1 MTQTDVMIIMINTNA
16 PENSHF
22 SYLSYHNNYYS
33 ITPLLT
39 RTLNQNQINT
49 NLSGIIHKILLKTE
63 AKTNSNDTHIR
74 CINWWYTHSMQ
85 ILLPATASVNPR
97 LSSLKSPERGCQL
110 SWLSLSKWRSLPYD
124 TRSAGKYQNQ
134 MHTARQIPDV
144 CLVN

>member
-1 MTQTDVMIIMINTNA
+1 MTQNDVMIIMINTNT
-16 PENSHF
+16 PENSYF
-22 SYLSYHNNYYS
+22 SYLSYRNNYYS

-49 NLSGIIHKILLKTE
+49 NLSGVIHKILQKTE

-97 LSSLKSPERGCQL
+97 LSVSNPQKG
-110 SWLSLSKWRSLPYD
+110 
-124 TRSAGKYQNQ
+124 
-134 MHTARQIPDV
+134 DV
-144 CLVN
+144 NCHDYHYLNGEVYHMIQDQLVNIKTKCIQPDRYLMSV

>member
-1 MTQTDVMIIMINTNA
+1 MTQNDVMIIMINTNT
-16 PENSHF
+16 PENSYF
-22 SYLSYHNNYYS
+22 SYLSYRNNYYS

-49 NLSGIIHKILLKTE
+49 NLSGVIHKILLKTE

-97 LSSLKSPERGCQL
+97 LSVSNPRKG
-110 SWLSLSKWRSLPYD
+110 
-124 TRSAGKYQNQ
+124 
-134 MHTARQIPDV
+134 DV
-144 CLVN
+144 NCHDYHYLNGEVYHMIQDQLVNIKTKCIQPDRYLMSV